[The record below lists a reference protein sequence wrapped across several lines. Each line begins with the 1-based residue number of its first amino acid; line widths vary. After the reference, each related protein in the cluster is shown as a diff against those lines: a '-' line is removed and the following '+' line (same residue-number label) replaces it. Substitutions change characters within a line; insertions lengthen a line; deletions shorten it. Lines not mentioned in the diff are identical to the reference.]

1 MSLPPNSMT
10 PLAMNT
16 RRVVHIARVLV
27 AHGVAHALARF
38 GSGWPWLVKRSSL
51 AQLPGPQRFR
61 RLFEDLGGSFIKF
74 GQMLALQPDILPL
87 EYCNALFNLLDRIA
101 PFPFADVE
109 RVFLEE
115 LGSTPA
121 QLFDD
126 FDTTPLST
134 ASIGQVHVAYLRG
147 QKLAVKVQRP
157 SVDIEFAGDIRLI
170 RIAMRV
176 IRGLKIASLYW
187 LLEPLDE
194 FTSWTSEELD
204 YRTEAR
210 YADRLRR
217 NAADNPVERVP
228 AVFWDLTT
236 RRTLVMEFMPGVTA
250 LAHLR
255 EMESSRGWPGRLPGG
270 NFNRDRFARH
280 IIRNFVG
287 DVFRHGLFHADLH
300 PANLLVLPGE
310 VVGYVDF
317 GITGVLSGYTRRH
330 LVTLTLACTRGDVSG
345 MTDAFFR
352 LTTSSADSDLALFRT
367 SLEALSRDWYE
378 GEGTEMVLKKNFTQV
393 MLDMLILCRKAGI
406 LPERDVIK
414 YIRSAVAADGL
425 ITRLAPGFNVP
436 RCLEE
441 ACQELAMWELQRT
454 LRSPDTFN
462 TILESSRHLMENGAT
477 RAATILQRIVEGEV
491 TADLDITTGADRDAK
506 LRRQTLRL
514 AGVVVALIALIE
526 LTAGPARLGVNIVTA
541 EAILAGAALLAL
553 LNSLRRLARV

>member
-1 MSLPPNSMT
+1 
-10 PLAMNT
+10 MNT
-16 RRVVHIARVLV
+16 RRILHIARVLV
-27 AHGVAHALARF
+27 AHGVAHALARYAR
-38 GSGWPWLVKRSSL
+38 GWPWLVGRMDL

-74 GQMLALQPDILPL
+74 GQMLALQPDILPI

-121 QLFDD
+121 QLFDE
-126 FDTTPLST
+126 FDTAPLST

-157 SVDIEFAGDIRLI
+157 SVDAEFAGDIRLI

-176 IRGLKIASLYW
+176 IRGLRLGSLYW
-187 LLEPLDE
+187 VLEPMDE
-194 FTSWTSEELD
+194 FASWTTEELD

-255 EMESSRGWPGRLPGG
+255 AMESNRDVAGRLRDSD
-270 NFNRDRFARH
+270 FDRDRFARH

-317 GITGVLSGYTRRH
+317 GITGVLSGYSRRH
-330 LVTLTLACTRGDVSG
+330 LVALTLACTRGDVSG
-345 MTDAFFR
+345 MSDAFFR
-352 LTTSSADSDLALFRT
+352 LATSSGDSDFALFRA
-367 SLEALSRDWYE
+367 SLAEATRDWYE
-378 GEGTEMVLKKNFTQV
+378 GEGSQTVLKKNFTQV

-425 ITRLAPGFNVP
+425 ITRLSPGFNVP
-436 RCLEE
+436 RCLED
-441 ACQELAMWELQRT
+441 ACQELAMWELQQK
-454 LRSPDTFN
+454 LRSPDIFT
-462 TILESSRHLMENGAT
+462 TILESSRNLMENGAT
-477 RAATILQRIVEGEV
+477 RAATVLQRVVDGEV
-491 TADLDITTGADRDAK
+491 TADLDITSGADRDAR

-514 AGVVVALIALIE
+514 AGVVVALIALLD

>member
-1 MSLPPNSMT
+1 
-10 PLAMNT
+10 MNT
-16 RRVVHIARVLV
+16 RRILHIARVLV
-27 AHGVAHALARF
+27 AHSVAHGLARY
-38 GSGWPWLVKRSSL
+38 GSPWLVNRMAL

-74 GQMLALQPDILPL
+74 GQMLALQPDILPI

-115 LGSTPA
+115 LGRTPA
-121 QLFDD
+121 QLFDE
-126 FDTTPLST
+126 FDTKPLST

-170 RIAMRV
+170 RFAMRV
-176 IRGLKIASLYW
+176 VRGLRIESLYW
-187 LLEPLDE
+187 ALEPMDE
-194 FTSWTSEELD
+194 FASWTTEELD

-228 AVFWDLTT
+228 AVTWDLTT

-255 EMESSRGWPGRLPGG
+255 AMESSRDVAGRVRLSD
-270 NFNRDRFARH
+270 FNRDRFARN

-317 GITGVLSGYTRRH
+317 GITGVLSGYSRRH
-330 LVTLTLACTRGDVSG
+330 LVALTLACTRGDVNR
-345 MTDAFFR
+345 M
-352 LTTSSADSDLALFRT
+352 ADSFFKLATSDGDSNPALFRT
-367 SLEALSRDWYE
+367 SLEEASRHWYE
-378 GEGTEMVLKKNFTQV
+378 GEGPEMVLKKNFTQV

-406 LPERDVIK
+406 LPERDVTK
-414 YIRSAVAADGL
+414 YIRAAVAADGL

-441 ACQELAMWELQRT
+441 ACQELAMWQLQQT
-454 LRSPDTFN
+454 LTSPDVFN
-462 TILESSRHLMENGAT
+462 TILESGRNLMQNGAM
-477 RAATILQRIVEGEV
+477 RAATVLQRIVEGEV
-491 TADLDITTGADRDAK
+491 TADLDITSGVDRDAR
-506 LRRQTLRL
+506 LRRQTLRW
-514 AGVVVALIALIE
+514 AGVVVALVALIE

-541 EAILAGAALLAL
+541 EAILTGAALIAL
-553 LNSLRRLARV
+553 LNSIRRLARV